1 MRGIR
6 PSTAVI
12 QTPTSSLTP
21 QSASPCLSWSTKT
34 SLRRRGTNA
43 MAISPTNTMQ
53 NHRGV
58 YAEFTGDGSSTVLT
72 IPLTSHYAGRSS
84 HTGART
90 VITGPSNFAH
100 KAGKGGFYFPVD
112 GTSVAVSSAVISGS
126 NAVITNDRRGRQPNE
141 GLRGFHFRP
150 VERAR

>member
-1 MRGIR
+1 
-6 PSTAVI
+6 
-12 QTPTSSLTP
+12 
-21 QSASPCLSWSTKT
+21 
-34 SLRRRGTNA
+34 
-43 MAISPTNTMQ
+43 MQ

-84 HTGART
+84 QTGVPT

-126 NAVITNDRRGRQPNE
+126 NAVITTTAAVGNRTKAYVAFIFDQSSARG
-141 GLRGFHFRP
+141 
-150 VERAR
+150 

>member
-1 MRGIR
+1 
-6 PSTAVI
+6 
-12 QTPTSSLTP
+12 
-21 QSASPCLSWSTKT
+21 
-34 SLRRRGTNA
+34 

-84 HTGART
+84 QTGVPT

-150 VERAR
+150 VERARLKLTGPPGSNRWPFYNRPFLGDEQYHHAASAIRRL